1 MRRPL
6 LERFWRT
13 MLVITVGTAPAGLW
27 TGNGCL
33 RLNPELDTFYTAALA
48 APFAAPAADGT
59 VYPAGFI
66 ANLFS
71 QQWNPDNN
79 ADGSPDDAALA
90 YNTNHLFSQLTAY
103 ITSMVNVKMPHT
115 WVDNPQTVR

>member
-6 LERFWRT
+6 LERIFRT
-13 MLVITVGTAPAGLW
+13 MLVVTVGTAPVGVF
-27 TGNGCL
+27 TGGGCL
-33 RLNPELDTFYTAALA
+33 QTNPELDTFYTAALA
-48 APFAAPAADGT
+48 APFAAPAANGN
-59 VYPAGFI
+59 VYPGGFI

-79 ADGSPDDAALA
+79 ADGAPDDQALA
-90 YNTNHLFSQLTAY
+90 YNTNHLFSQLTRY

-115 WVDNPQTVR
+115 WVDNPHTVR